1 LRLQCFISALAQDQK
16 MTKRTRRSSAIAKF
30 GGEPAL
36 FAQVSRQQCVAVD
49 PVVPAAPKNIQSF
62 CGIASLLVQA
72 RKLEVQRIPE
82 EIGGPRQRELV

>member
-1 LRLQCFISALAQDQK
+1 
-16 MTKRTRRSSAIAKF
+16 MTKRTRCSFAIAKF
-30 GGEPAL
+30 RSEPAL

-72 RKLEVQRIPE
+72 RKLEVQWIPE
-82 EIGGPRQRELV
+82 AGNFYLGHSRNSSLIPNLEP